1 MSSVIE
7 HSPLPWAVAFA
18 EERDAL
24 DYTDA
29 RIVQDADENMRVAFL
44 ANDGT
49 PANRTGRANG
59 RLIVRACNSHYE
71 LIETLRRALKQL
83 NEARGNCG
91 FGGVTLEE
99 IERYQTM
106 LAKAEGK

>member
-1 MSSVIE
+1 MTITLE

-18 EERDAL
+18 EDRSGI

-29 RIVQDADENMRVAFL
+29 RIVQDANDDMRVAFL

-49 PANRTGRANG
+49 PANRIGRANA
-59 RLIVRACNSHYE
+59 RLIVRACNNHYA
-71 LIETLRRALKQL
+71 LIEAFRSALKQL

-91 FGGVTLEE
+91 FGGVSLEE
-99 IERYQTM
+99 IERYQAV